1 MRKRRIVWVGIAVGA
16 GFVACLLPLLATAF
30 RTAPLNRASCHRLS
44 VGMTEQEVEAILRRP
59 AGPSAVAGAPHV
71 HWKMR
76 EGQYEREWGEADRV
90 ISVLFDP
97 DGRVANRTY
106 VGPEEG
112 WLRQLAR
119 RIGVHLPF

>member
-1 MRKRRIVWVGIAVGA
+1 MRKRRFVWAGIAVGA
-16 GFVACLLPLLATAF
+16 GLAASLLLLLTTAF
-30 RTAPLNRASCHRLS
+30 RPAPINRATCHRLS
-44 VGMTEQEVEAILRRP
+44 VGMMEQEVEAILRRP

-112 WLRQLAR
+112 RFRQLAR
-119 RIGVHLPF
+119 RVGVHLPF